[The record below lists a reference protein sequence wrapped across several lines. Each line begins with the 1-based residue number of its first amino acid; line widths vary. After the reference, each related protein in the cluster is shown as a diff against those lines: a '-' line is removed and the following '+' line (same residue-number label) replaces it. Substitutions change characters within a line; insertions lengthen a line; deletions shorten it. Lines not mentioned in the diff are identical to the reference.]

1 MSTLID
7 VGQWSA
13 LEGVEGRQS
22 AKEAEGARSQ
32 RGVSNEVNWAGGD
45 TGEEGGKEGGGGG
58 CQDNDRKE
66 GYRPCVWDGVLC
78 HFLDSH
84 QSQFPFVFSRAN
96 PLFPCSP

>member
-32 RGVSNEVNWAGGD
+32 RGVSNEVSWAGGD
-45 TGEEGGKEGGGGG
+45 TGEVGEKERGGGKTTTG
-58 CQDNDRKE
+58 RKVTVPVCE
-66 GYRPCVWDGVLC
+66 MVYCTT
-78 HFLDSH
+78 F
-84 QSQFPFVFSRAN
+84 
-96 PLFPCSP
+96 